1 VKIQNGPIIDQ
12 PETSLLLT
20 PSKDDLLIDLNEW
33 GFKVLD
39 QLLQTA
45 LDTCSSELEHPFSP
59 SDESSPMSYLFT
71 FEWAFHSRL

>member
-1 VKIQNGPIIDQ
+1 MKIQNGPIIDQ

-45 LDTCSSELEHPFSP
+45 LDTCS
-59 SDESSPMSYLFT
+59 
-71 FEWAFHSRL
+71 